1 MTLDPALIDRIVT
14 NVLEQIRTPPGP
26 RAVTPTSALPVTPT
40 PPTKPAT
47 SASAAMPSAEYG
59 VTDNI
64 VTAAVLEQLRFP
76 SGSALVV
83 GPKSILTPSAHDWL
97 RQRKVSWKRGRT
109 EVAASATS
117 ATGAW
122 RLLAATVTPTV
133 RSLLD
138 HVSRAHP
145 GWRRELTG
153 KPQETVDVA
162 TRLITTAEAQR
173 LLIITQSA
181 ELVAGLANR
190 GDKVRAAVI
199 ASAERLRHVMTEW
212 NCNVVVVSPEGRS
225 LMELRAIVQTCA
237 NWN

>member
-14 NVLEQIRTPPGP
+14 NVLEQIRTPPGS
-26 RAVTPTSALPVTPT
+26 RAVTAASALPVTPT

-64 VTAAVLEQLRFP
+64 VTAAVLEQLRLP
-76 SGSALVV
+76 SGAALVV

-97 RQRKVSWKRGRT
+97 RQRKVTWKRGRT
-109 EVAASATS
+109 EVATTS
-117 ATGAW
+117 ATAGRSW

-138 HVSRAHP
+138 HVSRSYPA
-145 GWRRELTG
+145 WRRELTG

-162 TRLITTAEAQR
+162 IRLIATAEAQR
-173 LLIITQSA
+173 LLVITQSA

-199 ASAERLRHVMTEW
+199 TTAERLRHVMTEW